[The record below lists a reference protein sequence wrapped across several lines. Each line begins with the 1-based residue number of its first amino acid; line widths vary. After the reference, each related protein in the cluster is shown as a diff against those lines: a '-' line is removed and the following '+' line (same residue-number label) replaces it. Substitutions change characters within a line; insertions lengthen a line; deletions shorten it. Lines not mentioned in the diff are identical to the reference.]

1 MTYARIIF
9 ITMLMSLSALAHASE
24 DTFDI
29 VTENSFVPISVDFTG
44 RTMHIYGATNIKGN
58 IIITIRGKDI
68 EFALHKKSKQYGM
81 WVDKKEAYIK
91 APSYYTMLSSTPINA
106 SLFQKDSYIGIQNVP
121 HEIKSI
127 SGNLNKGELWR
138 NAVSAQRRLGRYS
151 YQANSIVQKGKLL
164 FQASVKLPSDIPTGT
179 YTLLAY
185 IKDKDGLRKM
195 TERKFY
201 VGRSGITKL
210 LYISARDYAL
220 WYALFSILFSFL
232 IGVGA
237 TYQRRQY

>member
-9 ITMLMSLSALAHASE
+9 ITILMSLSALAHASE

-29 VTENSFVPISVDFTG
+29 MTENSFVPISVDFTG
-44 RTMHIYGATNIKGN
+44 RTMQIYGATNIKGN

-81 WVDKKEAYIK
+81 WVNKKYAYVK
-91 APSYYTMLSSTPINA
+91 APSYYKMLSSAPINA
-106 SLFQKDSYIGIQNVP
+106 SLFQKNTYIGIQNVP
-121 HEIKSI
+121 HEIRSI
-127 SGNLNKGELWR
+127 SGNPNKDELWR
-138 NAVSAQRRLGRYS
+138 DAVMAQSRLGRYS

-179 YTLLAY
+179 YTLSAY
-185 IKDKDGLRKM
+185 IKDKDGLRQM

-201 VGRSGITKL
+201 VVRSGITKF
-210 LYISARDYAL
+210 LYKNARDHAL
-220 WYALFSILFSFL
+220 WYALFSILFSIL

-237 TYQRRQY
+237 TYQPRKY